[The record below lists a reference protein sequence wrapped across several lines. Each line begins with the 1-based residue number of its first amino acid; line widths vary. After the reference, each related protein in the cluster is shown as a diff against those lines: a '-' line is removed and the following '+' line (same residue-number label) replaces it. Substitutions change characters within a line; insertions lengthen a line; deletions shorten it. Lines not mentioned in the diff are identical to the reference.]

1 MNEYTNKELS
11 MLAAHRAQY
20 LDEQTCIAFES
31 GSPSKS
37 RRYKEEA
44 NQYRAIARRLRDYDK
59 LLSDLSAAYEEASGN
74 SFTRVDTP
82 TKQVEE
88 G

>member
-20 LDEQTCIAFES
+20 LACIAFES

-44 NQYRAIARRLRDYDK
+44 NQYRAIAQRLRDYDK

-82 TKQVEE
+82 TKQAEE